1 MSKVRG
7 PWPELAYV
15 DTKIERLSE
24 QRGDTALM
32 AKFAAS
38 TDARAIIVA
47 QEMIVLKKSGES
59 HDALF
64 HFDEAK
70 KLGADG
76 EPVFIGL
83 HHEKPRF
90 GFSLTAEKI
99 EPLKSR
105 GDLHITDLRSVATQ
119 GLVPHE
125 QLELIAITKALHH
138 WHARN
143 RFCPNC
149 GHATEMSDAGWR
161 RDCSNCKAQHFSRTD
176 PCVIML
182 AIDGERCLLGRSHR
196 FVPGMY
202 SALAGFIEP
211 GESMED
217 AVRRE
222 TQEESGLKIGAVRYF
237 ASQPW
242 PFPHSLMIGCF
253 AEAKSGELNFDK
265 NEIEDGR
272 WFSREEAATMLAR
285 KHSDGLITP
294 PPSAI
299 AHHIIRAYVERGA
312 DVLKD

>member
-1 MSKVRG
+1 MNERRG
-7 PWPELAYV
+7 LLKGLAYA

-24 QRGDTALM
+24 QRGDHALM
-32 AKFAAS
+32 VKFSRNAG
-38 TDARAIIVA
+38 ARAIVVA
-47 QEMIVLKKSGES
+47 HEMIVLKKQDEQCS
-59 HDALF
+59 ALF
-64 HFDEAK
+64 GLDEAK
-70 KLGADG
+70 TLGAAS

-83 HHEKPRF
+83 HQEQPRF
-90 GFSLTAEKI
+90 GFSLAAEI
-99 EPLKSR
+99 LEPLKQR
-105 GDLHITDLRSVATQ
+105 GGLHITDLRSVATQ
-119 GLVPHE
+119 GLVPLD
-125 QLELIAITKALHH
+125 QLECIAIAKALHH

-149 GHATEMSDAGWR
+149 GSPTEMSDAGWR
-161 RDCSNCKAQHFSRTD
+161 RDCPACKTQHFSRTD

-182 AIDGERCLLGRSHR
+182 AIRGERCLLARSHR

-202 SALAGFIEP
+202 SALAGFMEP

-222 TQEESGLKIGAVRYF
+222 TREESGLKIGAVRYF

-253 AEAKSGELNFDK
+253 AEALSEELKLDP

-272 WFSREEAATMLAR
+272 WFTREEAATMLPR
-285 KHSDGLITP
+285 RHKDGLITP

-299 AHHIIRAYVERGA
+299 AHHLIRAYVERGVG
-312 DVLKD
+312 VLKD

>member
-1 MSKVRG
+1 LTRPSG
-7 PWPELAYV
+7 AWPGLAYV

-24 QRGDTALM
+24 QRGDHALM
-32 AKFAAS
+32 LKFAAS
-38 TDARAIIVA
+38 KDARAVVVA
-47 QEMIVLKKSGES
+47 HEMIVLKKTNTG

-64 HFDEAK
+64 EQDEARQ
-70 KLGADG
+70 LGTTSN
-76 EPVFIGL
+76 PIFIGL
-83 HHEKPRF
+83 HRQAPRF
-90 GFSLTAEKI
+90 GFTLTAERI
-99 EPLKSR
+99 DPLKSR
-105 GDLHITDLRSVATQ
+105 NDLHITDLRSIATQ

-125 QLELIAITKALHH
+125 QLECIAIAKALHH

-149 GHATEMSDAGWR
+149 GSTTEMSDAGWR
-161 RDCSNCKAQHFSRTD
+161 RICPGCKAEHFSRTD

-182 AIDGERCLLGRSHR
+182 PIDGERCLLARSHR

-202 SALAGFIEP
+202 SALAGFMEP

-222 TQEESGLKIGAVRYF
+222 TQEESGLKIGRVRYY

-253 AEAKSGELNFDK
+253 AEALSSDLTLDK

-285 KHSDGLITP
+285 KHEHGLITP

-299 AHHIIRAYVERGA
+299 AHHLIRAYVERGA
-312 DVLKD
+312 DVLGD